1 MKFEVLKRSYL
12 KKNIIIGI
20 VVVLVL
26 SAVVLT
32 FTRAKY
38 RTTQSMPLIQGT
50 INFSPSD
57 LNLMAVYLNKNGET
71 LSSDKVPHVGYT
83 LNTEQSMCEVNDEK
97 DEKIQIVYENGLLN
111 FNGLGNK
118 GTKCTAYFDLIP
130 DSEKPVLNSIN
141 TSSLDDTSVTIE
153 VNATDNIGIYYYYY
167 QLDDNE
173 EIQSIDSTYTF
184 NGLEKDS
191 VHTITVRVVDAAGNE
206 ASATDEVTVG
216 LRAGDV
222 ILAHYNTVLTR
233 TSFSSTVK
241 NTTTGTIYKSANESQ
256 YDDFGEVYYFAGKP
270 TDNWFQFGTNSSG
283 QPLYWRIVRINGDGT
298 IRLIYNGTST
308 AQTGDSTMIN
318 TSQAFNSSYNNNM
331 YVGYMYQSGQ
341 PHGLTTNSRIKTTL
355 DNWYLSNLADE
366 AEYLDGNAGFCG
378 DRYPSTSGSSS
389 NGSGGTGATTTYYGA
404 YIRLVNSKNPSFKCT
419 DKDNDL
425 YTTPGSSEGNGALK
439 VTPSEN
445 DSTPTPIGLITADEV
460 AFAGGVNGSSN
471 SSYYLYNNAYYWT
484 MSPHR
489 FTGDAYVF
497 YVWLDGRLDGYLE
510 STYVTIKL
518 GVRPVINLRSDIP
531 LTGSGTTSDPFRL
544 VS

>member
-1 MKFEVLKRSYL
+1 
-12 KKNIIIGI
+12 
-20 VVVLVL
+20 
-26 SAVVLT
+26 
-32 FTRAKY
+32 
-38 RTTQSMPLIQGT
+38 
-50 INFSPSD
+50 
-57 LNLMAVYLNKNGET
+57 MAVYLNKNGET
-71 LSSDKVPHVGYT
+71 ISSDKVPHVGYT
-83 LNTEQSMCEVNDEK
+83 LNTEQSICEVNDVE
-97 DEKIQIVYENGLLN
+97 DETIEIVYENGLLN

-222 ILAHYNTVLTR
+222 ILAHYQTVLTR
-233 TSFSSTVK
+233 TSFSSTVT

-270 TDNWFQFGTNSSG
+270 TDNWFYFGG
-283 QPLYWRIVRINGDGT
+283 YYWRIVRINGDGS

-308 AQTGDSTMIN
+308 NQTGDSTMIN

-341 PHGLTTNSRIKTTL
+341 PHGLTTNSSIKTTL
-355 DNWYLSNLADE
+355 DSWYLSNLADE

-378 DRYPSTSGSSS
+378 DRTPYSGS
-389 NGSGGTGATTTYYGA
+389 GTGTSSTDYAA
-404 YIRLVNSKNPSFKCT
+404 YNRLVNSKNPSFKCT
-419 DKDNDL
+419 YEDASGVKQDL
-425 YTTPGSSEGNGALK
+425 YTTPGSSKGNGALK
-439 VTPSEN
+439 VSSSDN
-445 DSTPTPIGLITADEV
+445 RATPIGLITADEV
-460 AFAGGVNGSSN
+460 AYAGGVVGSIN
-471 SSYYLYNNAYYWT
+471 TSYYLYTGQHYWT
-484 MSPHR
+484 MSPSN
-489 FTGDAYVF
+489 YVDWATVF
-497 YVWLDGRLDGYLE
+497 IVYSNGILNSDIVNW
-510 STYVTIKL
+510 TVP
-518 GVRPVINLRSDIP
+518 GVRPVINLKSAIAI
-531 LTGSGTTSDPFRL
+531 TGSGTTSDPFK
-544 VS
+544 VGS